1 YFYLRLIVL
10 QDGIKDHFKSVNVRI
25 VPCPDLK
32 ASPFRLLCSGLSG
45 QNIVCDVGGM
55 SYLLPVPDKT
65 KMAAN
70 VRFEDSKISS
80 NSTLHGVYDE
90 STRSPQVLAATD
102 NNFALLAH
110 LLATE
115 GLPGDVIEVDAS
127 GRLKEGAPYVFLRE
141 ALTSAYGKLDK
152 PVALGGVFMLTGSKG
167 RFHVLFIEAAVPLL
181 QPDFPDHPVDSPSR
195 VAEFLKFFEME
206 PPVMG
211 MGTLVSHDPF
221 GIDLKLDHFHCYNEK
236 RDLAG
241 HFYWDTEP
249 QTAHYKFYLTVAKSL
264 LRIDPKPK

>member
-1 YFYLRLIVL
+1 MDYFNSQKYTFDEVVRLSKLRQGQLL
-10 QDGIKDHFKSVNVRI
+10 G
-25 VPCPDLK
+25 
-32 ASPFRLLCSGLSG
+32 AGAGPFYTHGKNCE
-45 QNIVCDVGGM
+45 
-55 SYLLPVPDKT
+55 
-65 KMAAN
+65 MAAN

-167 RFHVLFIEAAVPLL
+167 RFHVL
-181 QPDFPDHPVDSPSR
+181 PDFPDHPVDSPSR